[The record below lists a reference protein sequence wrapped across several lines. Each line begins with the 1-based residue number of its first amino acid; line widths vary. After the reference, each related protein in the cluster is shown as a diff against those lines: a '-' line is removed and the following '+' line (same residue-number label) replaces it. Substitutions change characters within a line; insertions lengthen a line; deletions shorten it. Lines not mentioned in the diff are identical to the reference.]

1 MEMMINDQK
10 WQDEITRLFRSII
23 KRDLGLEISVLY
35 YNGNVHFF
43 KYLDSKFELEMH
55 LEALRDYLLKVYN
68 LETDGS
74 VTGMNDDKI
83 SKYNLSRYK
92 FEIHAPTL
100 PEDFELVLGLLK
112 VRGAVC

>member
-43 KYLDSKFELEMH
+43 KYLDSKPELEMH

-68 LETDGS
+68 LETEGS
-74 VTGMNDDKI
+74 VTCMNDDRI
-83 SKYNLSRYK
+83 LRYNLSRYK
-92 FEIHAPTL
+92 FEMHAPML
-100 PEDFELVLGLLK
+100 PDTFELVFGLLK
-112 VRGAVC
+112 MKGASC